1 MNLVDFFR
9 EYDASLT
16 VGLLVHLRLVAL
28 SVVIAAAVGIPL
40 SFRLLQSSRF
50 ASVTLGIL
58 NGIQTVPSI
67 ALFALMI
74 PLLVAIDRS
83 VGEVPATI
91 ALVLYSLL
99 PIVRTSYDALR
110 TAAPAAIEAAR
121 GNGMS
126 DREINR
132 RVLLPLALPGVMSG
146 IRLATTGGIGV
157 AAIASYIGAGGLGD
171 FIQRGIATTWSTMIV
186 GGVIAIVAV
195 TTAAELILWAA
206 EALVTPRGIRAM
218 RRRRI

>member
-40 SFRLLQSSRF
+40 SFRLLQSSRL